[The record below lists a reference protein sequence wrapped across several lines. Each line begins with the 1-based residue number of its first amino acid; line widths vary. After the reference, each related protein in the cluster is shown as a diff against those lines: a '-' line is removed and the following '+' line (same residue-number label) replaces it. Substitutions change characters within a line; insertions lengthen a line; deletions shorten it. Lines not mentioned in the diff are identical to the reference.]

1 MALAHDPDC
10 TAIYAANDQMAYGA
24 MLGLQS
30 AGKRVPEDVSIVGV
44 DDSLVDMVPRLNLTT
59 MKLRFDDIGATAF
72 SMVRRQCEGEKIPVG
87 VKTVIPPELIETRF
101 RARHQLTSGMCWH
114 PLVPVSDSPASDP

>member
-1 MALAHDPDC
+1 MYIGDGARIQATRPAWRWPTTP
-10 TAIYAANDQMAYGA
+10 TARHLRRQRPNGIRRNARVAVSGQ
-24 MLGLQS
+24 
-30 AGKRVPEDVSIVGV
+30 KRVPEDVSIVGV

-87 VKTVIPPELIETRF
+87 VKTVIPPELIERGSV
-101 RARHQLTSGMCWH
+101 LDIS
-114 PLVPVSDSPASDP
+114 

>member
-1 MALAHDPDC
+1 MTLAEQERDLA
-10 TAIYAANDQMAYGA
+10 TLRVLGFGRREASYVLLAELGGA

-30 AGKRVPEDVSIVGV
+30 VGKRVPEDVSIVGV
-44 DDSLVDMVPRLNLTT
+44 DDSLVDIVPRLNLPT

-87 VKTVIPPELIETRF
+87 VKTVIPPELIERGSV
-101 RARHQLTSGMCWH
+101 LDIS
-114 PLVPVSDSPASDP
+114 